1 MDDFDVPS
9 RWETFRQWV
18 KATQPKSEWLTVAKL
33 KARSPVEATACNAET
48 ITKTYNEWEALL
60 RELGISD
67 SDGRIKADQA
77 HRVIV
82 VDEKGFSQRAD
93 NLSKGVISN
102 SLKNKASTMTS
113 TATWEHITC
122 TSWLP
127 LAPLPSKVVLP
138 CGIVVPT
145 KGTNDTMKQI
155 WPEACIEGNSG
166 GSSTSSIFCLFLLK
180 CLIEPMRKVEEKEI
194 LLIMDSGGGAYMH
207 LSWQFLSLC
216 ETHRI
221 RPYMLRGYLTRAL
234 CALDQEPHACMA
246 RLWSAFKGKWKN
258 NLNMYQALQ
267 AIREITQES
276 LTEQRAA
283 AGWARVGLKAGRSID
298 RDVVLVERYS
308 EVIQSYKY
316 AEKPQTPLM
325 QVIEKCSPSKS
336 RCKACQVWVLATS
349 KYCQNCSIP
358 NENFEKGTY
367 EVHRD
372 GKRSGWKSASEVE
385 VPEGDTS
392 FSREAVTDLLAELR
406 SRTKKQK
413 TSDSAALPPS
423 KEPESGAAAAS
434 GKEPSAEVN
443 ESDQEWDLNTCD
455 GCVHYLA
462 SLFSKERRERV
473 RPVADFFVR
482 EHLQPQVRKSM
493 PLYKIMSA
501 ELKKVGGLKNTQA
514 RTKWLEAWEENRKC
528 RFVRPSKV
536 RRAK

>member
-234 CALDQEPHACMA
+234 CALDQEPHA
-246 RLWSAFKGKWKN
+246 L
-258 NLNMYQALQ
+258 
-267 AIREITQES
+267 S
-276 LTEQRAA
+276 L
-283 AGWARVGLKAGRSID
+283 LHI
-298 RDVVLVERYS
+298 
-308 EVIQSYKY
+308 
-316 AEKPQTPLM
+316 
-325 QVIEKCSPSKS
+325 
-336 RCKACQVWVLATS
+336 
-349 KYCQNCSIP
+349 
-358 NENFEKGTY
+358 
-367 EVHRD
+367 
-372 GKRSGWKSASEVE
+372 
-385 VPEGDTS
+385 
-392 FSREAVTDLLAELR
+392 
-406 SRTKKQK
+406 
-413 TSDSAALPPS
+413 
-423 KEPESGAAAAS
+423 
-434 GKEPSAEVN
+434 
-443 ESDQEWDLNTCD
+443 
-455 GCVHYLA
+455 
-462 SLFSKERRERV
+462 
-473 RPVADFFVR
+473 
-482 EHLQPQVRKSM
+482 
-493 PLYKIMSA
+493 
-501 ELKKVGGLKNTQA
+501 
-514 RTKWLEAWEENRKC
+514 
-528 RFVRPSKV
+528 
-536 RRAK
+536 